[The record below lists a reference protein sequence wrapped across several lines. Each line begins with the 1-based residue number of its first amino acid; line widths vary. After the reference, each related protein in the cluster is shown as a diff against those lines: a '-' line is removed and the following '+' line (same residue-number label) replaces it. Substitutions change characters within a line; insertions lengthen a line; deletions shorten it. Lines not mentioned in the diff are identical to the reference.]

1 MSSGSRTSSKSFERA
16 QALLINRKY
25 SLFCP
30 MPEQGEQLPLRAIE
44 EGKAAL
50 AKARGK
56 DKGPFYVKMADAYK
70 ALKQSNKALVCYQEA
85 YETGYLEPAYIER
98 FATDLADSGKG
109 EQALV
114 MLKRVIDGTQDPLAL
129 ARLYT
134 KAGTVSRLIDRYDSG
149 IKMAKKALEVT
160 SKLPG
165 ESPEVKRVKAEA
177 QTAIGLIL
185 WRTGD
190 YSEAQKVFE
199 KALEEYSAL
208 DDKKGMADVY
218 NHLGIMFSVCGE
230 QKKALDHFERS
241 RKILDKARI
250 YINVGLVKVH
260 MGDFKGAEED
270 LRTAIKKGHEEG
282 YKFSVHLAQM
292 DLAELFID
300 QENKAKARTWIDLAY
315 KGFSEMDQ
323 DPRRAMVFETTA
335 RVQLLEGDIK
345 GARKN
350 LEKAYE
356 IARASKAKELESWCH
371 YVDGLILIAE
381 GDLAKAKQELEG
393 TLDMLKKINLVRLM
407 GRVYMVLADVN
418 RKLGKDAEAKTAAAE
433 ARKYLEKLGSK
444 HLLTR
449 MKEQGF

>member
-1 MSSGSRTSSKSFERA
+1 MSG
-16 QALLINRKY
+16 
-25 SLFCP
+25 P
-30 MPEQGEQLPLRAIE
+30 GEQEHLRTIDE
-44 EGKAAL
+44 CKAAL

-70 ALKQSNKALVCYQEA
+70 ALKQSNKALVCFQEA
-85 YETGYLEPAYIER
+85 YETGYIEPTYIER

-109 EQALV
+109 EQALE
-114 MLKRVIDGTQDPLAL
+114 MLTIVIKETKDPLAL

-134 KAGTVSRLIDRYDSG
+134 KAGTVSRLIDKYDFG
-149 IKMAKKALEVT
+149 IKMAKKALDIVV
-160 SKLPG
+160 KLPG
-165 ESPEVKRVKAEA
+165 ESTEVKRVQVEA
-177 QTAIGLIL
+177 HTAIGLIL

-190 YSEAQKVFE
+190 YLEAQKVFE
-199 KALEEYSAL
+199 KALEQYTAL

-230 QKKALDHFERS
+230 PKKALDYFERS

-250 YINVGLVKVH
+250 YINTGLVKAH
-260 MGDFKGAEED
+260 MSDFKGAEKD
-270 LRTAIKKGHEEG
+270 FRTAIKKGHEEG

-292 DLAELFID
+292 DLAEMFID
-300 QENKAKARTWIDLAY
+300 LENKAKARTWIDLAF

-335 RVQLLEGDIK
+335 RVQLLEGDVK
-345 GARKN
+345 GARKS

-356 IARASKAKELESWCH
+356 IAHASKAKELESWCH
-371 YVDGLILIAE
+371 YVDGLVLIAE
-381 GDLAKAKQELEG
+381 GDLPKAKHELEG

-407 GRVYMVLADVN
+407 GRVYLELAQVD
-418 RKLGKDAEAKTAAAE
+418 RKMGKAAEAKAAAAE

-444 HLLTR
+444 HLLVK
-449 MKEQGF
+449 MNELGL